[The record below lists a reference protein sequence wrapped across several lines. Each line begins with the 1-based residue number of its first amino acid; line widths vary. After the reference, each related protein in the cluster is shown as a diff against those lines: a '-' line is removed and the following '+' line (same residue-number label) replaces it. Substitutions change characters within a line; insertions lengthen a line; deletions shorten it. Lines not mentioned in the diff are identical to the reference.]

1 MVSPTS
7 GSDPVRPAPGR
18 IGSTLRA
25 LIRTRVSAGLLV
37 VLPIYITYLIVRFV
51 FEVMRDSS
59 LWVVEWFLRSRWVE
73 QTMQRFVNPAW
84 RSMQTDSLSDLPI
97 GWQWGIWMFAVFLTV
112 FILYFIGLLTANML
126 GRRLVGAVEL
136 VLERL
141 PLVKTV
147 YRASKQI
154 LTTFASEHRQNFQ
167 RVAIFPF
174 LHENCYTV
182 GFVTNSFIEP
192 RTGEEYVTLFY
203 ATSPNPTTGYFLI
216 LRRRDVLEL
225 DWSMEEAVRAVIS
238 AGILL
243 PSNVPVPLGDVRPG
257 VLVPPGLPQTQLGPA
272 SGAAPVAGKP

>member
-1 MVSPTS
+1 MSES
-7 GSDPVRPAPGR
+7 HSSDPVRRPSGR
-18 IGSTLRA
+18 LGAALRA

-37 VLPIYITYLIVRFV
+37 VLPIYITYVIVRFV

-59 LWVVEWFLRSRWVE
+59 LWVVEWFLHSRWVE
-73 QTMQRFVNPAW
+73 QIVQRWINPGW
-84 RSMQTDSLSDLPI
+84 RALEGGSLSQLPMS
-97 GWQWGIWMFAVFLTV
+97 WQWGIWIFSVFLTI
-112 FILYFIGLLTANML
+112 FLLYSIGLLTANML

-154 LTTFASEHRQNFQ
+154 FSAFASEQKQNFQ

-182 GFVTNSFIEP
+182 GFVTNNFTDP
-192 RTGEEYVTLFY
+192 RTGEEYVTVFY

-216 LRRRDVLEL
+216 LRRRDVMEL
-225 DWSMEEAVRAVIS
+225 DWSVEEAVRALIS

-243 PSNVPVPLGDVRPG
+243 PSRVLPVPQGSFRPG
-257 VLVPPGLPQTQLGPA
+257 AAVPPGLD
-272 SGAAPVAGKP
+272 

>member
-1 MVSPTS
+1 MSQPQS
-7 GSDPVRPAPGR
+7 SDPVRPVSGR
-18 IGSTLRA
+18 LGATFRA

-59 LWVVEWFLRSRWVE
+59 LWVVEWFLHSRWVE
-73 QTMQRFVNPAW
+73 QVMQRYIDSGW
-84 RSMQTDSLSDLPI
+84 RSSLQTNSLSELPL
-97 GWQWGIWMFAVFLTV
+97 GWQWGIWVFAVFLTI

-126 GRRLVGAVEL
+126 GRRLVGAVDL
-136 VLERL
+136 VLDRL
-141 PLVKTV
+141 PLVKSI

-154 LTTFASEHRQNFQ
+154 LSTFSTERKQNFQ

-182 GFVTNSFIEP
+182 GFITNHFTDSD
-192 RTGEEYVTLFY
+192 TGEEYVTVFY

-225 DWSMEEAVRAVIS
+225 DWSTEEAVRTVIS

-243 PSNVPVPLGDVRPG
+243 PPRIPMPQGAARPA
-257 VLVPPGLPQTQLGPA
+257 VVVPPGLLPGQPALVGSPAPLGRRP
-272 SGAAPVAGKP
+272 